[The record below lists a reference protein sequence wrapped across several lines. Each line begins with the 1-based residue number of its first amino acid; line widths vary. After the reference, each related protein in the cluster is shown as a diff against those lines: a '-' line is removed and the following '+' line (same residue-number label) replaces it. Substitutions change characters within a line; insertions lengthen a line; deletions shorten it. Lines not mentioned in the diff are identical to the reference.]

1 MRTYAL
7 TPKDQDKINYTLVSR
22 YYDSDDMKFL
32 KKSFQQGNVIF
43 ENYEIKYNIMN
54 YFMLTP

>member
-7 TPKDQDKINYTLVSR
+7 TPKDQDKINYTLVNR
-22 YYDSDDMKFL
+22 YSDSEDIKFL
-32 KKSFQQGNVIF
+32 KKAFQQGNVVF